1 MPDILL
7 THGYFL
13 WDDEKERQIM
23 KPYAPLGIL
32 YISAYLKREGFDVE
46 VFDTTFS
53 SKDALSARFAA
64 TPNGVV
70 GV

>member
-1 MPDILL
+1 MKILL

-13 WDDEKERQIM
+13 NDDPKEKIIM

-32 YISAYLKREGFDVE
+32 YVSAHLERKGFDNE

-53 SKDALSARFAA
+53 SKKEL
-64 TPNGVV
+64 
-70 GV
+70 